1 MVQSCAGRPSILHA
15 RGTVN
20 REHLLERMQEELELN
35 ADPVFRIWAAEY
47 CQRDVGRF
55 LRVRPPIVRQI
66 GASYF
71 QEIKFLGIAAIL
83 QLCERLLEDGSATM
97 PSRPVRSPA

>member
-1 MVQSCAGRPSILHA
+1 
-15 RGTVN
+15 
-20 REHLLERMQEELELN
+20 MQEELELN
-35 ADPVFRIWAAEY
+35 ADPEFRIRAAEY

-71 QEIKFLGIAAIL
+71 QEIKFLSIDAIL
-83 QLCERLLEDGSATM
+83 KLCERLLEDGRASM
-97 PSRPVRSPA
+97 PSRPVSSPA

>member
-1 MVQSCAGRPSILHA
+1 MVQSCAGRPSILRA

-35 ADPVFRIWAAEY
+35 ADPEFRIRAAEY

-55 LRVRPPIVRQI
+55 LGVRTPIVRQI

-71 QEIKFLGIAAIL
+71 QETKFLSIDAIL
-83 QLCERLLEDGSATM
+83 QLYERLLEDGSASM
-97 PSRPVRSPA
+97 PSRPVKSPA